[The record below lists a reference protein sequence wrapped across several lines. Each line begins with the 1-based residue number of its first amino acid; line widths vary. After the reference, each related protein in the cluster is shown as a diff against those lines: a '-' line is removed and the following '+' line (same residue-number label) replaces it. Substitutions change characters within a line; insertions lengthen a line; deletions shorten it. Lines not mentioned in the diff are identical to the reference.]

1 MSHELMIKM
10 AFDKGFKQNSLF
22 VRTPSFSYKFN
33 EPFCLKSSWINNNFL
48 CAKIVD
54 KKVRFNLPYPP
65 CRKSKRELLLWSDIL
80 KRNRFLKTWIGKV
93 NVERY
98 KYQHEVNIP

>member
-1 MSHELMIKM
+1 MSIEFIIERTSYN
-10 AFDKGFKQNSLF
+10 GFENNRFS

-54 KKVRFNLPYPP
+54 KKVRFNLPYPS
-65 CRKSKRELLLWSDIL
+65 CRKSKRELLLWSDTL

-93 NVERY
+93 NVER
-98 KYQHEVNIP
+98 